1 MVVYT
6 YNDTAIITDAY
17 IETNEDLRSS
27 NNVKL
32 GAEISRYV
40 RLWAYRLPFCGATMR
55 QRNAENAKRV
65 YNANITQSRS
75 ASSHVSTRQSRWLN
89 AVMRLGIY
97 VPAKASQLVIESDG
111 KMAEE
116 AQQVKAAADA
126 AEAPRTAAINGA
138 TKERLE
144 HSIRKSVA
152 VRACFVVLFRAC
164 RFNRNDRIGSTCG
177 RNTD

>member
-1 MVVYT
+1 
-6 YNDTAIITDAY
+6 
-17 IETNEDLRSS
+17 
-27 NNVKL
+27 
-32 GAEISRYV
+32 
-40 RLWAYRLPFCGATMR
+40 
-55 QRNAENAKRV
+55 
-65 YNANITQSRS
+65 
-75 ASSHVSTRQSRWLN
+75 
-89 AVMRLGIY
+89 MRLGIY